1 MENEVL
7 SLEGYLELFDKH
19 KAEFDKELGKLSQTS
34 IQEYRTLLDELKCS
48 NSSKDKTTDKGR
60 ALENIVSFLVNKT
73 GLFDVYRNV
82 KTSSNE
88 IDQVVLLNKKGLF
101 LQKQGLL
108 HMPIDGFLGEC
119 KNYGTKVAAT
129 WVGKFCSL
137 MMVTNHTFGILFSYH
152 GMSGRGWN
160 DAIGL
165 TKKIYMLKE
174 HKEDKIIMID
184 FSLREFEQIIEGKTF
199 FDIINFKIQSLQHD
213 TDILKYIVSEHPGE
227 KLLKT

>member
-1 MENEVL
+1 
-7 SLEGYLELFDKH
+7 
-19 KAEFDKELGKLSQTS
+19 
-34 IQEYRTLLDELKCS
+34 
-48 NSSKDKTTDKGR
+48 
-60 ALENIVSFLVNKT
+60 
-73 GLFDVYRNV
+73 
-82 KTSSNE
+82 
-88 IDQVVLLNKKGLF
+88 
-101 LQKQGLL
+101 
-108 HMPIDGFLGEC
+108 
-119 KNYGTKVAAT
+119 
-129 WVGKFCSL
+129 